1 MRRCTAVNCDTV
13 IPRGRLEIFP
23 NTWTCAEH
31 SEVQPVGGFMIYD
44 HKTAGRV
51 EIFDPNNPHERELIR
66 QAGRFN
72 ERAR

>member
-1 MRRCTAVNCDTV
+1 
-13 IPRGRLEIFP
+13 
-23 NTWTCAEH
+23 
-31 SEVQPVGGFMIYD
+31 MIYD